1 MRAKRWRK
9 KLVCPYCEIKHFRRR
24 GQSKNY
30 YSDKDACRE
39 CEDEEESY
47 ARLCREEYY
56 SNCCSSTF

>member
-24 GQSKNY
+24 GQPNNY

-39 CEDEEESY
+39 CEDEEENF
-47 ARLCREEYY
+47 AIQ
-56 SNCCSSTF
+56 N